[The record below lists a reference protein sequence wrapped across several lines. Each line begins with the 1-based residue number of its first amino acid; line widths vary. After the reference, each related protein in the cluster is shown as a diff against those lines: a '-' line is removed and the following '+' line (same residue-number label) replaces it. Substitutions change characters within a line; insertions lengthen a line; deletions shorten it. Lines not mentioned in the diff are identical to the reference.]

1 MAYFQVTLN
10 MGRTDTVTVEADTL
24 IDVKTFFQS
33 VSVATITSIKKI
45 VYSKDLGIGTAVTTY
60 TPNNQ
65 NKFMNILVRTQKG
78 YTGTLNIS
86 FSIKSLSKDVIIK
99 SVKKNLLLFDDNIV
113 DVLNIIVNDW

>member
-113 DVLNIIVNDW
+113 DVLNIIVND